1 MSSNKHT
8 NRDKVTLFLYVIS
21 LISASIIMDFYR
33 NSNVPRFINALLF
46 AILALT
52 LYYISVFIYSLIKRR
67 ISRIKQKQE

>member
-33 NSNVPRFINALLF
+33 NSDVPRFINALLF

-67 ISRIKQKQE
+67 INRIKQKQE